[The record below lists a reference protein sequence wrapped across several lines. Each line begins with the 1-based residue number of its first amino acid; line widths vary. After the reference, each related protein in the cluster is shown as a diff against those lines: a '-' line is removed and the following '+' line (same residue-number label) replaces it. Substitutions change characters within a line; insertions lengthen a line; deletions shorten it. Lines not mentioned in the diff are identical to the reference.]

1 MSPLAITCAT
11 PRATLSGM
19 RQRVLKIRPLDGWED
34 EDAMSSSSTP
44 TGTPSRSL
52 DRHAACDNF
61 SNRVLQWA
69 ATGEHFTLAR
79 GSADQRQHQ
88 SARQL
93 IPILEGERIRRS
105 RAPVLSVPICD
116 ALCCAPILQTRA
128 LQTRAALLA
137 PHACSACRA
146 QGLFL
151 HARDR
156 DPPCVRACVTSFR
169 LALGVHS
176 ALALVL
182 TISAD
187 DGRAGRLYFMA
198 TPLEPSPQ
206 PGMHFLTMDRV
217 MRYIPLCA
225 DFGPFN
231 LGMTHHFCEVLKELM
246 LSHASNPRLANN
258 KIVYFTSTSRP
269 DVTNAIFLLGA
280 FLVSQMGATPEQ
292 AWEPFAQFQSVVR
305 PYRDATWC
313 PSPYDI
319 TLVHCW
325 QGLRKAMQT
334 RLYVPEAFD
343 EDEYFYYDHPHNGDL
358 HEVVPGKFIAFKGP
372 TDKPQNYFTRRPGD
386 YVDVFRAKKVKAVVR
401 LNKKEYDRDKLVR
414 AGFEHHDLFFI
425 DCSTPSDAI
434 VDSFLRIAEGC
445 DGVVAIHCL
454 AGLGRTG
461 TLIGI
466 YLMKHL
472 GFTANEAIAWL
483 RIVRPGSV
491 IGPQQQYLKDQE
503 ERIACI
509 PRHLAGLALHHRPST
524 SAIASSA
531 SSRVPQQ
538 QAGRAEE
545 LASQI
550 TEGMHLRD
558 KQRHGHERGR
568 SDEEASSSSS
578 SKAHGTISLPKLKA
592 VERSVHQLRATK
604 GPSSVKTAMRNR
616 PHAPL
621 AYSSPSSSH
630 STRCAGALAHTST
643 SRASRSSS
651 RQRGSTSDR
660 CTSTSRLT
668 RTPLSSSRM
677 PLPQPRRPAGG
688 WEGEGRCRLSV
699 PRGARPQPSCV
710 RA

>member
-1 MSPLAITCAT
+1 
-11 PRATLSGM
+11 
-19 RQRVLKIRPLDGWED
+19 
-34 EDAMSSSSTP
+34 MSSSSTP
-44 TGTPSRSL
+44 TSSPSRSL

-93 IPILEGERIRRS
+93 IPILE
-105 RAPVLSVPICD
+105 
-116 ALCCAPILQTRA
+116 
-128 LQTRAALLA
+128 
-137 PHACSACRA
+137 
-146 QGLFL
+146 
-151 HARDR
+151 
-156 DPPCVRACVTSFR
+156 
-169 LALGVHS
+169 
-176 ALALVL
+176 
-182 TISAD
+182 
-187 DGRAGRLYFMA
+187 GRLYFMA

-343 EDEYFYYDHPHNGDL
+343 EDKYFYYDHPHNGDL

-630 STRCAGALAHTST
+630 STRCAGALAHEHV
-643 SRASRSSS
+643 RASRSSS

-668 RTPLSSSRM
+668 RTLLSSSRM
-677 PLPQPRRPAGG
+677 PLPKPRRPAGG